1 MNNNRAISKEIIKAV
16 LPLILVFTASIA
28 FVAIKYNASIGEIR
42 SAQIANLLEYLTA
55 YIEVPLSIDDMDM
68 VKQELERASKQVG
81 VIKIELQL
89 DNGKVITS
97 ENQRYSGW
105 NKVQWK
111 AHKRG
116 VYQSFSEQDTPGNSQ
131 KLGTITIFEDYSQHY
146 AEVGK
151 ILSIVVIAFI
161 LGIAMFV
168 YFIRQFN
175 MNIKAPVGNIKQAFE
190 KIMSGNTEFDF
201 TPSSNNELLVLENM
215 IPFLIEA
222 IQSKLQSNK
231 NMERLK
237 IEAAVANEASRVRTQ
252 FLAHM
257 SHEIRNPLN
266 TICGYASMV
275 CESDDDQPF
284 SDENKNRLRAIE
296 TTASH
301 LRRLVND
308 VLDFAMLDSSSE
320 ETKAVLKIEDAPL
333 WEVMEGIIE
342 MYHHDAA
349 QKGIYLDLI
358 IEDNVKN
365 HYKSA
370 IRSIHKVVGNLVSNA
385 VKFTDKGGVVVRA
398 KEIAHDHLIIE
409 VTDTG
414 IGISEE
420 EIHSIFNPFVQIDNG
435 TTKVYEGSG
444 LGLSIAKLEA
454 ERIGGLLGC
463 TSDHGFTTFTFSL
476 PVGKANEPIE
486 RGKMSLTDRV
496 VIKAD
501 RETQWMSIASVFKR
515 AGYVHIHR
523 VNDFTAP
530 QALTAQ
536 LRVHATATCI
546 VTVNKPDHQEA
557 NELSWPFTAHDV
569 TQHVTYRMLNNP
581 HDHRKKAVH
590 ELLDLKVL
598 VVDDEITSLDIIGWN
613 LKKIGVANHVTA
625 TSAFQALDLVM
636 NQNFDLIISDIHM
649 PRMDGFTM
657 IERLRES
664 NPQIKIV
671 VMTADNQKKNQDR
684 LKYDLGV
691 ELVLGKP
698 FDYEDLRRVI
708 MSFVQT
714 AHQPGIHYDEML
726 NIRSRYE
733 NTRAASKL
741 ELYGMAQIR
750 DISGMKDRLHALLGN
765 AGMMDDTTT
774 VNEVERIHA
783 ALENENWNVIKALC
797 ENWGMLC

>member
-1 MNNNRAISKEIIKAV
+1 MSNNRAISKEIIKAV

-42 SAQIANLLEYLTA
+42 DAQIANLLEYLTT

-81 VIKIELQL
+81 VIKMELRL
-89 DNGKVITS
+89 GDGKVITS
-97 ENQRYSGW
+97 ENPRYSDR
-105 NKVQWK
+105 NKAQWK
-111 AHKRG
+111 AHTRG
-116 VYQSFSEQDTPGNSQ
+116 VYQSFSEQNTPGSGQ
-131 KLGTITIFEDYSQHY
+131 KLGTITIFEDSSEHY

-151 ILSIVVIAFI
+151 ILSIVAIAFM

-175 MNIKAPVGNIKQAFE
+175 MNIKAPVENIKQAFE
-190 KIMSGNTEFDF
+190 KIMRGNTEFDF

-215 IPFLIEA
+215 VPVLVEA
-222 IQSKLQSNK
+222 IKSKLQAKK
-231 NMERLK
+231 NMERLE
-237 IEAAVANEASRVRTQ
+237 IEAAVAIEASRVRTQ

-284 SDENKNRLRAIE
+284 GDENKNRLRAIE
-296 TTASH
+296 KTTSH

-308 VLDFAMLDSSSE
+308 VLDFAMLESSDE
-320 ETKAVLKIEDAPL
+320 EVRGVLKIGDAPL

-358 IEDNVKN
+358 IEDSVKS

-370 IRSIHKVVGNLVSNA
+370 INSIHKVVGNLVSNA

-398 KEIAHDHLIIE
+398 TEIAHDHLIIE
-409 VTDTG
+409 VADTG

-420 EIHSIFNPFVQIDNG
+420 EIQRIFNPFVQIDNG

-454 ERIGGLLGC
+454 ERIGGGLGC
-463 TSDHGFTTFTFSL
+463 TSAHGFTTFTLSL

-486 RGKMSLTDRV
+486 PGKMSLTDRV

-501 RETQWMSIASVFKR
+501 RETQWMSIASTFKR
-515 AGYVHIHR
+515 AGYVHVHR
-523 VNDFTAP
+523 VDDFTVP

-536 LRVHATATCI
+536 LRVHATAKGI
-546 VTVNKPDHQEA
+546 VAVNKPGHQKT
-557 NELSWPFTAHDV
+557 NELSWPVTAHDV
-569 TQHVTYRMLNNP
+569 TQHVTYRMLQNP
-581 HDHRKKAVH
+581 HDRRKKAVR
-590 ELLDLKVL
+590 EVLDLKVL
-598 VVDDEITSLDIIGWN
+598 VVDDELTSLDIIGWN

-625 TSAFQALDLVM
+625 ASAFQALDLVM
-636 NQNFDLIISDIHM
+636 SQNFDLIISDLHM

-684 LKYDLGV
+684 LKDDLGV
-691 ELVLGKP
+691 EAVLGKP

-708 MSFVQT
+708 MSFVPT
-714 AHQPGIHYDEML
+714 AHQPDIHHDEMV
-726 NIRSRYE
+726 NIRSRYD
-733 NTRAASKL
+733 NAMAASKS
-741 ELYGMAQIR
+741 ELYGMVQIR

-765 AGMMDDTTT
+765 AGMMGDTTT

-783 ALENENWNVIKALC
+783 ALENENWNGIEVVCK
-797 ENWGMLC
+797 NWGTLC